1 LSRPRRDAP
10 AGSFFVSNV
19 PGFEMDIGL
28 RAQAYG
34 PPFLSLILEPT
45 IKRVDVG
52 VVFQESTCSG
62 SRIPPWDSLRFRF
75 ADRRGYQPCL
85 SRCTSLGTLSAKGE
99 DLEGTGVLPGPP
111 RSRQASES
119 D

>member
-1 LSRPRRDAP
+1 AEHSAVNRGVAGSSPARGARFQAADFGGFFVLSRPRRDAP

-75 ADRRGYQPCL
+75 AD
-85 SRCTSLGTLSAKGE
+85 
-99 DLEGTGVLPGPP
+99 VN
-111 RSRQASES
+111 
-119 D
+119 